1 MTPELKELPLH
12 LQEWKEFTANHLE
25 MIQFQ
30 TEEAEFDLGP
40 WSMSIE
46 KLNELFKEREQNELG
61 GMGMQRGIGR
71 RGRRVLCDGKK
82 EFILENPEN
91 MFK

>member
-1 MTPELKELPLH
+1 
-12 LQEWKEFTANHLE
+12 
-25 MIQFQ
+25 
-30 TEEAEFDLGP
+30 
-40 WSMSIE
+40 MSIE